1 MRKVVV
7 SEFLSLDGVME
18 APDQWHFSF
27 WHEAMGKY
35 KYDELFASDALLLGR
50 VTYEGFAAAWPS
62 ITDEQGFADRM
73 NGLPKYVAS
82 TTLAEVGW
90 NNSHLIK
97 GDVAA
102 AVSEMKRQA
111 GQDILIGGSAELVNS
126 LMPHDVIDEYRL
138 MVHPIVVGHGKR
150 LFGEGSAATALKLI
164 ETKPL
169 GPDVVVLIYQS
180 VRLTGARGSDER

>member
-50 VTYEGFAAAWPS
+50 VTYEGFAAVWPS
-62 ITDEQGFADRM
+62 IIDEQGFADRM
-73 NGLPKYVAS
+73 NGLPKHVAS
-82 TTLAEVGW
+82 TTLGEVGW